1 MQEYF
6 PEHGIYQG
14 PTGMPMPIHEIWH
27 RQKINPASIHRKR
40 SRYAFGWQAVH
51 EIPKSKTTMI
61 TLPCP
66 RNLQQSD
73 PRSTDPEKTE
83 TWLSARSQLPVGKVR
98 WDKVPFNCWWNLCQC
113 FALFFFPRASELAV
127 APSRNLILT
136 IHWGREFRFFFFPG
150 VVSNRIIC
158 LTLNLFP
165 DLPWLGMVQTKT
177 PPWVFKSSKIQKPS
191 YCWWKKSDYITT
203 WDV

>member
-14 PTGMPMPIHEIWH
+14 PTGMPMPIHEICH

-66 RNLQQSD
+66 RNFQRSD

-98 WDKVPFNCWWNLCQC
+98 WDKVPFNFWWNLCQC
-113 FALFFFPRASELAV
+113 FAFFFSKGERAGGSPQEIWFL
-127 APSRNLILT
+127 
-136 IHWGREFRFFFFPG
+136 RFIGVGNADFFSFPE
-150 VVSNRIIC
+150 
-158 LTLNLFP
+158 
-165 DLPWLGMVQTKT
+165 
-177 PPWVFKSSKIQKPS
+177 
-191 YCWWKKSDYITT
+191 
-203 WDV
+203 